1 MIRLLA
7 VALCLGCLAW
17 VRPAAAVVDCS
28 KVKSN
33 VERLICSSDR
43 LSVAEREMA
52 LAFRAAFQRTEDKEA
67 LIREQEQWRSQV
79 RDACN
84 DVPCLLEAYRRRAA
98 ELQTY

>member
-7 VALCLGCLAW
+7 SLLCLGCLAW
-17 VRPAAAVVDCS
+17 VPPAAAVVDCS
-28 KVKSN
+28 KTKSN
-33 VERLICSSDR
+33 VERLICTSDR
-43 LSVAEREMA
+43 LSVSEQEMA
-52 LAFRAAFQRTEDKEA
+52 LAFRAAFQRTQDRDA

-84 DVPCLLEAYRRRAA
+84 DIPCLLEAYRRRTS